1 MKKKK
6 FQRIN
11 NIVYDNTHDCLY
23 GLFSNGGTQS
33 IVRLDRDLEN
43 PEVIYAFPFGVS
55 VFDTDISHDGKWLS
69 FTRQGDNG
77 EHTLLLFNTEELAQ
91 AIFKPV
97 ELITWQDS
105 NLGQF
110 RFSLDDKYLIGSSY
124 YTGVSNLWQINLET
138 REMEMLSNTDI
149 GLFAPLEITPGQLV
163 VKDANAVTLYGQLA
177 YENNK
182 EAMEQVG
189 LLRDSLPRMA
199 FGDVYNNITSYN
211 VFKEMKFAGA
221 YPIISGF
228 TDAKAWNHMTPVIG
242 YRFNVNDPVG
252 LSSMKL
258 TLGLSPW
265 SNNDWKNKFHIDFD
279 WKYYFWSLKAAWNH
293 MDFYDL
299 FGPTRKSRKGFV
311 VQLAYDYTN
320 TLITPYDNSWG
331 FSVAAYGDM
340 DALPLYQEIEVQ
352 GVRSMQ
358 TASIYR
364 KWSKTRTSLGGV
376 MKEQG
381 YQLGIEGY
389 GYLAGGRFYPSI
401 EATGDFGTLLPI
413 DRNTSFW
420 LRTAAGHNFGD
431 EESVFGTTYFGGFRN
446 NYVDNRNAFQYRTSL
461 AMPGAAIDAIPA
473 HSFAKATAELNLR
486 PIRLNNFGALFCYPT
501 WIQCSLFGTGLS
513 TWNPNASHKMYYST
527 GIQLTTELVF
537 LNYLKTTLSIGY
549 GHLFAPAGFDSGRR
563 GNNEFM
569 ISLKLL

>member
-1 MKKKK
+1 
-6 FQRIN
+6 
-11 NIVYDNTHDCLY
+11 
-23 GLFSNGGTQS
+23 
-33 IVRLDRDLEN
+33 
-43 PEVIYAFPFGVS
+43 
-55 VFDTDISHDGKWLS
+55 
-69 FTRQGDNG
+69 
-77 EHTLLLFNTEELAQ
+77 
-91 AIFKPV
+91 
-97 ELITWQDS
+97 
-105 NLGQF
+105 
-110 RFSLDDKYLIGSSY
+110 
-124 YTGVSNLWQINLET
+124 
-138 REMEMLSNTDI
+138 
-149 GLFAPLEITPGQLV
+149 
-163 VKDANAVTLYGQLA
+163 
-177 YENNK
+177 
-182 EAMEQVG
+182 
-189 LLRDSLPRMA
+189 MA